1 MNCMRPG
8 LTPSTKT
15 FCPMMNESVSSVSTW
30 AALGRR
36 LTPASERRRRW
47 SSMMRLSTA
56 LDGRRFVSVCS
67 SRSDLH
73 KGEEVIDKGVGPS
86 TTLAWP
92 GWKQPDIPVE
102 VDTARLETSWFKN
115 GFAKCLL
122 LYYPSSEFK
131 SVVNVY

>member
-1 MNCMRPG
+1 MRPG

-15 FCPMMNESVSSVSTW
+15 FCPMMKESVSSVRTW

-67 SRSDLH
+67 SRSDLR
-73 KGEEVIDKGVGPS
+73 KGGGEVIDKGVGPS
-86 TTLAWP
+86 TTLAWT

-102 VDTARLETSWFKN
+102 VDTARLEISLTEAGVLKKFSLA
-115 GFAKCLL
+115 GIAKLSRL
-122 LYYPSSEFK
+122 KYS
-131 SVVNVY
+131 

>member
-1 MNCMRPG
+1 MGGAGPPVDAG
-8 LTPSTKT
+8 LR
-15 FCPMMNESVSSVSTW
+15 E
-30 AALGRR
+30 A
-36 LTPASERRRRW
+36 
-47 SSMMRLSTA
+47 TA
-56 LDGRRFVSVCS
+56 LVLHDEAVHGAGRPTVRLRLQQQV
-67 SRSDLH
+67 RPAQR
-73 KGEEVIDKGVGPS
+73 GGEVIDKEVKPS

-102 VDTARLETSWFKN
+102 VDTARLETSRFKN

>member
-1 MNCMRPG
+1 VGGAGPPVDAG
-8 LTPSTKT
+8 LR
-15 FCPMMNESVSSVSTW
+15 E
-30 AALGRR
+30 A
-36 LTPASERRRRW
+36 
-47 SSMMRLSTA
+47 TA
-56 LDGRRFVSVCS
+56 LVLHDEAVHGAGRPTVRLRLQQQV
-67 SRSDLH
+67 RPAQR
-73 KGEEVIDKGVGPS
+73 GGEVIDKEVKPS

-102 VDTARLETSWFKN
+102 VDTARLETSRFKN